1 MCARAHCTY
10 THTHT
15 HYVGNGCGNNLEL
28 GFFLRDDVRRRVGV
42 VVVVLL
48 LATTGEGVW
57 ASGGTAAAALLDGG
71 DGLVAA
77 SLDVVPISVALTC
90 TALSL
95 GPVLAAPLLVVL
107 AIFLLGSLACVALRF
122 CVAFW
127 GAAAAAAGGGDV
139 SVIVVDCTVGG
150 G

>member
-1 MCARAHCTY
+1 M
-10 THTHT
+10 
-15 HYVGNGCGNNLEL
+15 
-28 GFFLRDDVRRRVGV
+28 
-42 VVVVLL
+42 
-48 LATTGEGVW
+48 
-57 ASGGTAAAALLDGG
+57 
-71 DGLVAA
+71 
-77 SLDVVPISVALTC
+77 PISVALTC

-95 GPVLAAPLLVVL
+95 GPVWAATLLVVL
-107 AIFLLGSLACVALRF
+107 AIFLLDSLACVALRF

>member
-1 MCARAHCTY
+1 M
-10 THTHT
+10 
-15 HYVGNGCGNNLEL
+15 
-28 GFFLRDDVRRRVGV
+28 
-42 VVVVLL
+42 
-48 LATTGEGVW
+48 
-57 ASGGTAAAALLDGG
+57 
-71 DGLVAA
+71 VAA
-77 SLDVVPISVALTC
+77 SLDVVVPISVALTC

-127 GAAAAAAGGGDV
+127 GAAAAAGGGDV